1 MRDTNDNE
9 CLVRRIAMRDAG
21 FNYSFPPGIASYCQV
36 LPPGITKNPNIMNEA
51 TCNERPGR
59 QLQVLPPG
67 ITKIMSEANC
77 NEMYTRQM

>member
-36 LPPGITKNPNIMNEA
+36 LPPGITKYS
-51 TCNERPGR
+51 
-59 QLQVLPPG
+59 
-67 ITKIMSEANC
+67 KIMSEATLDVNYSFLPGIAKYYHQ
-77 NEMYTRQM
+77 E